1 MRFYIALPDRVK
13 PCDKNFSDVSSE
25 EDADSGAENCVTD
38 AYVHLKE
45 KLKAKVHFLYTLVH
59 LYTILVHILLHVCT
73 HHVTCSYLCTFVYTS
88 VCVVAHMFV

>member
-1 MRFYIALPDRVK
+1 MRFYVALPDRVK
-13 PCDKNFSDVSSE
+13 PCDKNFADVSSGE
-25 EDADSGAENCVTD
+25 CGDSGAEDGVKD
-38 AYVHLKE
+38 AHVLLKE
-45 KLKAKVHFLYTLVH
+45 KRKAKVYFLYTLVH